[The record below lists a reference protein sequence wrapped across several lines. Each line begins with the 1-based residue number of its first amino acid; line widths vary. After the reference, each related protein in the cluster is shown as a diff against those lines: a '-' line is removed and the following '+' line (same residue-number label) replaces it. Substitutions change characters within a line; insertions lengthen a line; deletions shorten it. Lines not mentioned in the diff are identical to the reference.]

1 MKYSDVIFLVIFILI
16 MAGWAFLMIY
26 AQTGTQPPFMP

>member
-1 MKYSDVIFLVIFILI
+1 MKDSDVIFLVIFILI
-16 MAGWAFLMIY
+16 IAGWALLMIY